1 MLNLYQL
8 LVVEDVHKDEESI
21 IEVLSAIRSKRLP
34 NDIRLLNYYK
44 ELPVNF
50 RATIEV
56 VDRGVVEMAVHELQA
71 ASMLLEKSTFIK
83 STHLPHTVI
92 AKLLKVKKATN
103 LVFLTN
109 FSYVQIPAERRMYVR
124 VRLSDKLDAAFHN
137 NQELVRGLI
146 EDISFGGLSINAP
159 HGSVLEK
166 NLKGTISIWLP
177 ETRLEVS
184 GKLLKTH
191 DDESTRKYVFELE
204 LDTKSERLM
213 SQFIF
218 KQQSRII
225 RELKDLYT
233 IGTFG

>member
-1 MLNLYQL
+1 
-8 LVVEDVHKDEESI
+8 
-21 IEVLSAIRSKRLP
+21 
-34 NDIRLLNYYK
+34 
-44 ELPVNF
+44 
-50 RATIEV
+50 
-56 VDRGVVEMAVHELQA
+56 VHELQA

-83 STHLPHTVI
+83 SAHLPHTVI
-92 AKLLKVKKATN
+92 AKLLKVKKAAN
-103 LVFLTN
+103 LVYLDN
-109 FSYVQIPAERRMYVR
+109 FSYAQIPAERRLYVR

-146 EDISFGGLSINAP
+146 EDISFRGLSINAP
-159 HGSVLEK
+159 HGSVLEE

-184 GKLLKTH
+184 GMLLKVH
-191 DDESTRKYVFELE
+191 DEESMRKYVFELE

-233 IGTFG
+233 IGANG